1 MCPIDIAFIGVLCL
15 IFGGNFVQLV
25 GATLLVIAALK

>member
-1 MCPIDIAFIGVLCL
+1 MNPLDIALIGVLCL
-15 IFGGNFVQLV
+15 IFGGDFVQLV

>member
-1 MCPIDIAFIGVLCL
+1 MNSIDIAFIGVLCL

-25 GATLLVIAALK
+25 GAGLLVIAALK